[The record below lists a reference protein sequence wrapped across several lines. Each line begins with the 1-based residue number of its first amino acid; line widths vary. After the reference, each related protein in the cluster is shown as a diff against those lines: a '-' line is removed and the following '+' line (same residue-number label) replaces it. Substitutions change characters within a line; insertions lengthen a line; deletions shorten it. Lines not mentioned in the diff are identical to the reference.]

1 MLVESD
7 GVDVKESSLRKEERL
22 GHSEAAV
29 SMFFTG
35 IRVSFVYH
43 LSVFLVE
50 ETYLLFSWLR
60 QRKEKK
66 EVKLLGMKPSKKNAS
81 TSFGKKSLRNLI
93 VCVLAIRKES
103 EQVWEHICIRV
114 RVRWWEV
121 ACVEQW
127 HIFFSVLFV
136 EGKEM
141 VDRWEKVRMR

>member
-50 ETYLLFSWLR
+50 ETYER
-60 QRKEKK
+60 R
-66 EVKLLGMKPSKKNAS
+66 
-81 TSFGKKSLRNLI
+81 R
-93 VCVLAIRKES
+93 R
-103 EQVWEHICIRV
+103 R
-114 RVRWWEV
+114 
-121 ACVEQW
+121 
-127 HIFFSVLFV
+127 
-136 EGKEM
+136 
-141 VDRWEKVRMR
+141 

>member
-1 MLVESD
+1 
-7 GVDVKESSLRKEERL
+7 
-22 GHSEAAV
+22 
-29 SMFFTG
+29 MFFTG

-93 VCVLAIRKES
+93 VCVLAILS
-103 EQVWEHICIRV
+103 EGIGASLGTYLYPGSGALVGSRMCGA
-114 RVRWWEV
+114 V
-121 ACVEQW
+121 AY
-127 HIFFSVLFV
+127 LL
-136 EGKEM
+136 
-141 VDRWEKVRMR
+141 

>member
-50 ETYLLFSWLR
+50 ETYLLFSWLC

-66 EVKLLGMKPSKKNAS
+66 VMVLGGKPSKKNAS
-81 TSFGKKSLRNLI
+81 SSFGKKSLRNLI
-93 VCVLAIRKES
+93 ICVLAILS
-103 EQVWEHICIRV
+103 EGIGASLGTYLYPGSGALVGSRV
-114 RVRWWEV
+114 CGTV
-121 ACVEQW
+121 AY
-127 HIFFSVLFV
+127 LL
-136 EGKEM
+136 
-141 VDRWEKVRMR
+141 